1 MIYLVA
7 YLIIGIGA
15 GLIAKRYMPEEIPDG
30 LAIHAAVGAVGG
42 LFGGYLVRTMFL
54 AGHTYDHNY
63 GWNIMSD
70 GLTHPGTWISLIT
83 SMVGAVLLLACYKL
97 VRVTRPL

>member
-7 YLIIGIGA
+7 YLLIGIGS
-15 GLIAKRYMPEEIPDG
+15 GLIARRYMPEEIPDG
-30 LAIHAAVGAVGG
+30 PLAHAAVGAAGG
-42 LFGGYLVRTMFL
+42 LLGGYLARAMFL
-54 AGHTYDHNY
+54 AGNNYDYNY
-63 GWNIMSD
+63 GWHFYQD